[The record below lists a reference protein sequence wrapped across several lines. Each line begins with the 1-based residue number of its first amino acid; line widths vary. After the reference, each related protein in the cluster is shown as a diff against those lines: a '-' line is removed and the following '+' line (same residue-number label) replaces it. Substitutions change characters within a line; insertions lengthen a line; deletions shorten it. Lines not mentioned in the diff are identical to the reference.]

1 MAGFGGKGD
10 VEKVGLELV
19 KFSSDLYQ
27 TFGRCDSSEKVDKT
41 SRDITEQQY
50 VPEEDEILFIGEMS
64 AVFYNEFSHFLQ
76 HCLSFFGYH

>member
-27 TFGRCDSSEKVDKT
+27 TFGRCDSSDKVDKT
-41 SRDITEQQY
+41 SRDITEQQL
-50 VPEEDEILFIGEMS
+50 VPEEDEILFISEMS
-64 AVFYNEFSHFLQ
+64 AVF
-76 HCLSFFGYH
+76 

>member
-19 KFSSDLYQ
+19 KFSSDLYP

-41 SRDITEQQY
+41 SRDITEQQL

-64 AVFYNEFSHFLQ
+64 AVFYNKFSS
-76 HCLSFFGYH
+76 LSSTLLIFSY